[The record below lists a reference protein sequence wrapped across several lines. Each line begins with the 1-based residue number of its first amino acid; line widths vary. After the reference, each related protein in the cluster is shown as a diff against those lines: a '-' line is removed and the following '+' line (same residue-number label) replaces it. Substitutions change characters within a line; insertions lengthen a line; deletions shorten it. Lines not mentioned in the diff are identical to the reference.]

1 MRHTRRRST
10 IATRQSRRRR
20 VDGNIYLVL
29 LEAPGGNIEITEV
42 LIGKLAGIF
51 CDAEMQGLW
60 KGLDRLEGAMLD
72 FDSFTQ

>member
-1 MRHTRRRST
+1 
-10 IATRQSRRRR
+10 
-20 VDGNIYLVL
+20 
-29 LEAPGGNIEITEV
+29 V

-72 FDSFTQ
+72 FDSSHSEEI

>member
-29 LEAPGGNIEITEV
+29 LEAPGGNIEITEF

-60 KGLDRLEGAMLD
+60 EGLDGLEGAMLD